1 MGIGLGSKH
10 YVADCMY
17 ASSIKSINREVLP
30 MSSSALDVELDSSSL
45 TKRFAASVGSSNICW
60 RFLYSSSSMS
70 KNVDK
75 KEMEIRFVCKSIQGL
90 NSESEE
96 QNEKV

>member
-1 MGIGLGSKH
+1 
-10 YVADCMY
+10 
-17 ASSIKSINREVLP
+17 

-90 NSESEE
+90 NAESEE
-96 QNEKV
+96 QNEKL